1 MEVYMDWICECDS
14 YDEDY
19 NNVVFTASSIYETR
33 VRVVADMVLYPSIQV
48 FIGKIYQEYGQ
59 KYEKIDLFI

>member
-1 MEVYMDWICECDS
+1 MDWTCECDS

-19 NNVVFTASSIYETR
+19 NNVVFMASSIYETR

-48 FIGKIYQEYGQ
+48 LSLIHISEPTRPY
-59 KYEKIDLFI
+59 

>member
-14 YDEDY
+14 YDEDH
-19 NNVVFTASSIYETR
+19 NNVVFMASSIYETR
-33 VRVVADMVLYPSIQV
+33 VRVIADMVLYPSIQV
-48 FIGKIYQEYGQ
+48 FFGKIYQVYGQ

>member
-1 MEVYMDWICECDS
+1 MDWICECDS

-19 NNVVFTASSIYETR
+19 NNVVFTASSIYETK
-33 VRVVADMVLYPSIQV
+33 VRVSADMVLYPSIQV
-48 FIGKIYQEYGQ
+48 FIGKIYREYGQ